1 VQAAGNS
8 AAVLSPDQRR
18 LPAKAGNLID
28 IQFHTQNMGETTSDT
43 LISGA
48 LPLPVNANGKEH
60 PQHFTDPSLYL
71 NRELSWLHFNRRVL
85 DEAIRPGE
93 HPLIERAKFIAIF
106 SSNLD
111 EFFMIRVAGIE
122 KQVEAGIRKKTIDG
136 FTPSEQLERIR
147 AEVLAQLELR
157 NACFYG
163 DILPALAAE
172 GITFAHFADLS
183 DGEREALN
191 AYFRKEIYP
200 VLTPL
205 AFDTGHPFPFMS
217 NLSLNLAIELNDTGH
232 GNLKFARVKVPSVL
246 PRLLKLNDI
255 EGVCGDPAC
264 LRFLWIEELI
274 QHNLGLLFPTME
286 IVQSHQFR
294 IIRDADIEIE
304 EDEAGDLLQTIEKGV
319 RSRRY
324 GNVVRLDINPEMPE
338 FVRQLLINNLEIEER
353 NVYEI
358 DGALGLGCL
367 MELLAI
373 DRPSLKDEPFI
384 PFNLFEEQ
392 RNSDIFSA
400 IRSGDMLLY
409 HPYDSFQ
416 PVVDF
421 IDRAASD
428 PDVLS
433 IKQTLYR
440 VGGNSPIVRTLM
452 KAAELGKQVAVLVEL
467 KARFDEENNI
477 VWARALED
485 VGAHVIYGLPGLK
498 THAKLTLVVRR
509 EAQGLRRYLHLGTG
523 NYNPATGKLY
533 TDYSFFT
540 DDERLA
546 CEVSEL
552 FNALTGYFRY
562 TGYHQLLVSPISTR
576 KRIIAMIEREIDW
589 ATKGE
594 GRIMMKMNSLV
605 DPATIQALY
614 RASCAGVRIDLVVRG
629 ICCLKPGIPD
639 VSENIRVVSIIGR
652 YLEHSRAYWFSNG
665 GKPELYLGSA
675 DLMPRNLD
683 DRVETLFPILDPALV
698 ERVKNDLE
706 LQLADNLKAWK
717 IEPSGNGTL
726 IQSDAPGVN
735 SQERFMKRHTQKKK
749 TSGIKGR
756 LSMN

>member
-1 VQAAGNS
+1 MNPSDSENIPATLLPETRKLNGN
-8 AAVLSPDQRR
+8 AHAEKPD
-18 LPAKAGNLID
+18 LCDPA
-28 IQFHTQNMGETTSDT
+28 
-43 LISGA
+43 
-48 LPLPVNANGKEH
+48 
-60 PQHFTDPSLYL
+60 LYI
-71 NRELSWLHFNRRVL
+71 NRELSWLCFNRRVL

-157 NACFYG
+157 NACLYG

-172 GITFAHFADLS
+172 GITIARFADLREK
-183 DGEREALN
+183 DQEALN
-191 AYFRKEIYP
+191 AWFRKEIYP

-217 NLSLNLAIELNDTGH
+217 NLSLNLAIELDDIEH

-255 EGVCGDPAC
+255 EGLCSDPSC
-264 LRFLWIEELI
+264 MRFLWIEELI
-274 QHNLGLLFPTME
+274 QHNLGLLFPTMK

-324 GNVVRLDINPEMPE
+324 GDVVRLDISPEMPE
-338 FVRQLLINNLEIEER
+338 FVRQLLVNNLEIEER

-367 MELLAI
+367 MELLKI

-384 PFNLFEEQ
+384 AHNPFEEP
-392 RNSDIFSA
+392 RNADIFRA
-400 IRSGDMLLY
+400 IDSGDLLFY

-440 VGGNSPIVRTLM
+440 VGGNSPIVKSLM

-477 VWARALED
+477 VWARALEE

-509 EAQGLRRYLHLGTG
+509 EAQGLKRYLHLGTG
-523 NYNPATGKLY
+523 NYNPSTGKLY

-540 DDERLA
+540 DDDRLS

-562 TGYHQLLVSPISTR
+562 TDYRHLLVSPINTR
-576 KRIIAMIEREIDW
+576 KRIIEMIEREIAW
-589 ATKGE
+589 AGKG
-594 GRIMMKMNSLV
+594 GGKIMMKMNSLV

-614 RASCAGVRIDLVVRG
+614 RASRAGVEIDLVVRG
-629 ICCLKPGIPD
+629 ICCLKPGIPG
-639 VSENIRVVSIIGR
+639 VSENIRVISIIGR

-717 IEPSGNGTL
+717 IEPDGNCTL
-726 IQSDAPGVN
+726 LRNDAPQVN
-735 SQERFMKRHTQKKK
+735 SQERFMKRRTQKKK
-749 TSGIKGR
+749 TTGIKGR
-756 LSMN
+756 LAMN